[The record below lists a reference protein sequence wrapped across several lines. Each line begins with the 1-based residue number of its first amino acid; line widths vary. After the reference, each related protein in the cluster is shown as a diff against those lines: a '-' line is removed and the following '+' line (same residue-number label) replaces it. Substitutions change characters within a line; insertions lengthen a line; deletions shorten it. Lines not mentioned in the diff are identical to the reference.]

1 MRQNNRIISW
11 IISFLFSIC
20 MVISISYDQ
29 RDNWSLIICDKKH
42 MISALI
48 MTMILTRIVHMIINV
63 LYSKAGKSFIRSKT
77 QANSGIGEKIFDHHP
92 IAVPWSILIVLWL
105 PNYILYFPGCLT
117 YDIIRQYEQFFSG
130 NLTNHHPVLTTLFEG
145 MFVKFGRNIGCQ
157 NVGIAGYQLFTLLFT
172 SGVFAICFYWMH
184 KKNTKYWIRF
194 TGLAFYGLFPI
205 WSAYART
212 AVKDTFFIQYLF
224 YLCYL
229 YLI

>member
-1 MRQNNRIISW
+1 MHQNNRIISW

-48 MTMILTRIVHMIINV
+48 MTMILTMIVHMIMNV
-63 LYSKAGKSFIRSKT
+63 LYSKAGKSFIRLKT

-117 YDIIRQYEQFFSG
+117 
-130 NLTNHHPVLTTLFEG
+130 L
-145 MFVKFGRNIGCQ
+145 
-157 NVGIAGYQLFTLLFT
+157 
-172 SGVFAICFYWMH
+172 
-184 KKNTKYWIRF
+184 
-194 TGLAFYGLFPI
+194 
-205 WSAYART
+205 
-212 AVKDTFFIQYLF
+212 
-224 YLCYL
+224 
-229 YLI
+229 